1 MFESALAYLA
11 SRGMGRA
18 LRHRDFA
25 LFAGFA
31 WLSWLGLWV
40 QRTAVMWL
48 TWELTHSGVWL
59 GAMAIGEIVP
69 YVVFAPLAG
78 AISDRF
84 DRLRI
89 ARVAQLAATAVPFAL
104 TSCAFAGVLTVELL
118 LVFVA
123 LSGAAETFWSAVRL
137 AMTPNMVPKEDVGGA
152 LSIGAMSFNV
162 SVFVGPA
169 LFGLLITSFDV
180 AWAFAFNTAMCASFY
195 AALNF
200 VRLMVQ
206 ESQTRR
212 AKNFFAEI
220 AEGVAYTFR
229 HPGISIMLP
238 MMLFSSVCL
247 RGYRDLLAGI
257 SDTVYFQGAHGLAM
271 LLAATGIG
279 AIVSSLYLG
288 NVARV
293 KGLTFYIIANQAAAI
308 SALVLFGLVDFFWI
322 GLLCSAAL
330 GWTITTIGIGSQILL
345 QTAMR
350 GEMRGRVMS
359 LWSINVR
366 VGPAIGALAAGTLSE
381 WWGFQLPLM
390 VLGLIFLLP
399 LSYFYRRRKHIAS
412 YMEVGPDEAPNAP
425 PKANPR
431 PAE

>member
-1 MFESALAYLA
+1 
-11 SRGMGRA
+11 
-18 LRHRDFA
+18 
-25 LFAGFA
+25 
-31 WLSWLGLWV
+31 
-40 QRTAVMWL
+40 MWL

-59 GAMAIGEIVP
+59 GAMSIGEIVP
-69 YVVFAPLAG
+69 YIVFAPIAG
-78 AISDRF
+78 AISDHF

-89 ARVAQLAATAVPFAL
+89 ARVAQLAATAVPLAL
-104 TSCAFAGVLTVELL
+104 TAFAFAGGLTVELL
-118 LVFVA
+118 LVFVM
-123 LSGAAETFWSAVRL
+123 LSGGVETFWSAARL

-169 LFGLLITSFDV
+169 LFGLVITTLDV
-180 AWAFAFNTAMCASFY
+180 AWAFAFNTLMCGMFFV
-195 AALNF
+195 ALHF
-200 VRLMVQ
+200 VRLMVH
-206 ESQTRR
+206 ERQTRR

-220 AEGVAYTFR
+220 AEGVGYTFR

-238 MMLFSSVCL
+238 MMFMSSICL

-293 KGLTFYIIANQAAAI
+293 KGLTFYIIANQAAAVAAI
-308 SALVLFGLVDFFWI
+308 TLFGLVNFFWV

-345 QTAMR
+345 QTAMH

-359 LWSINVR
+359 LWSINAR
-366 VGPAIGALAAGTLSE
+366 VGPAIGALTAGTLSE

-390 VLGLIFLLP
+390 VLALVFVLP
-399 LSYFYRRRKHIAS
+399 LAYLYRRRKHIAS
-412 YMEVGPDEAPNAP
+412 YMEVGPDEAPGAQ
-425 PKANPR
+425 PKANPNPR